1 MVEGVKYEPGNRKY
15 NFTGNAGG
23 VFVALWNPR
32 ESLGQGAAK
41 TVSHLLSEIQNGD
54 CELVEE
60 NNGLIRRVHVVNLSV
75 SAQFD
80 GKIHTL
86 IEDRQVFNE
95 GTSQER
101 IRKRRDLG
109 GAVSEKIHSSEDP
122 DAAVPRAIHE
132 ELGIEGNVN
141 FNKTRSEDIDRDSP
155 SFPGL
160 RTQYRAHYYSA
171 TLTGDQIHKKGYK
184 EVQPDKTTYFV
195 WGL

>member
-1 MVEGVKYEPGNRKY
+1 MSPEIENITSPETLGAYLLRFGIPVSN
-15 NFTGNAGG
+15 
-23 VFVALWNPR
+23 W
-32 ESLGQGAAK
+32 GQGAAK

-101 IRKRRDLG
+101 IRKRRQ
-109 GAVSEKIHSSEDP
+109 KSSP
-122 DAAVPRAIHE
+122 ARIIFYIFALILVILLILWVKRRA
-132 ELGIEGNVN
+132 GM
-141 FNKTRSEDIDRDSP
+141 F
-155 SFPGL
+155 
-160 RTQYRAHYYSA
+160 
-171 TLTGDQIHKKGYK
+171 
-184 EVQPDKTTYFV
+184 
-195 WGL
+195 